1 MVVDA
6 EPKMSEAKMNDI
18 IKAAIAKETK
28 ALRKELKKL
37 RAEKHLN
44 SRRRKDSLHP
54 KGSRGQCQGALEKE
68 KQSNNNRKKKETK
81 GKKVRFTKQSDSVD
95 ANARGTKPK
104 SILRNP
110 ALKNSSKKKSNSK
123 SNRNPTGKNRQSRN

>member
-1 MVVDA
+1 MVVDS
-6 EPKMSEAKMNDI
+6 EPNMSEAKMNNI

-28 ALRKELKKL
+28 EIRKEIEKL
-37 RAEKHLN
+37 RAAKH
-44 SRRRKDSLHP
+44 STGKKRDDSSHP
-54 KGSRGQCQGALEKE
+54 KGSRGQRQGALEKE

-81 GKKVRFTKQSDSVD
+81 GKKVQFTKQSDSVG

-110 ALKNSSKKKSNSK
+110 ASKNSSKKKSNSK

>member
-28 ALRKELKKL
+28 ALRKEIDLL
-37 RAEKHLN
+37 RGNKQKGGRNQDN
-44 SRRRKDSLHP
+44 SPHP
-54 KGSRGQCQGALEKE
+54 KGSRGQRQSTLEKE
-68 KQSNNNRKKKETK
+68 KQSKKNRSNGEK
-81 GKKVRFTKQSDSVD
+81 GKKVRFEKDDASAN
-95 ANARGTKPK
+95 ANARRTRPK

-110 ALKNSSKKKSNSK
+110 ASINSSKKKSNGK
-123 SNRNPTGKNRQSRN
+123 SNRNTTGKSCRTTN